1 MIDLPMFDYQQLV
14 QTSADAI
21 MVCDAAGK
29 ITLWNAAS
37 TRMFGF
43 TEAEALGQSLDIIIP
58 QRQQARHWEGYHVTM
73 ASGITKY
80 GASVLRVPALH
91 KDGHTLSIAFTVSL
105 MRDDAG
111 LVTAIVAIVRDESE
125 KFAQERNLKK
135 RILELEQELQK

>member
-1 MIDLPMFDYQQLV
+1 MASNFDHQQLV
-14 QTSADAI
+14 ESAADAI
-21 MVCDAAGK
+21 MACDAAGK

-43 TEAEALGQSLDIIIP
+43 TELEAMGQSLDIIIP

-80 GASVLRVPALH
+80 GASVLRVPAVH

-105 MRDDAG
+105 MHDVAG
-111 LVTAIVAIVRDESE
+111 QVSAIVAIVRDESA
-125 KFAQERNLKK
+125 KFAEERALRK
-135 RILELEQELQK
+135 RITELEIDLGQK

>member
-1 MIDLPMFDYQQLV
+1 MFDYRQLV
-14 QTSADAI
+14 ESLADAV

-43 TEAEALGQSLDIIIP
+43 TEAEAVGQSLDIIIP

>member
-1 MIDLPMFDYQQLV
+1 MNTSFDYKQLV
-14 QTSADAI
+14 ETSADAI
-21 MVCDAAGK
+21 MVCDADGK

-37 TRMFGF
+37 ERMFGF
-43 TEAEALGQSLDIIIP
+43 TQAEALGQSLDIIIP

-105 MRDDAG
+105 MRGTAG
-111 LVTAIVAIVRDESE
+111 KVEGIVAVVRDESA
-125 KFAQERNLKK
+125 KFAEERALRK
-135 RILELEQELQK
+135 RILDLEQASAK